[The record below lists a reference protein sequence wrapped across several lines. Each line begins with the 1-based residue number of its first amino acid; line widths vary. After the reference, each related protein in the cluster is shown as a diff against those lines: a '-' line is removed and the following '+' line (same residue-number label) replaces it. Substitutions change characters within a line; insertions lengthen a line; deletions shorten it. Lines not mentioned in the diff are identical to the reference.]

1 MAVYMHMISG
11 KEMDT
16 VGSLGFYAQ
25 PSQRAPGSVGDPVS
39 KKQSESHRGR
49 HLMYLWLNIHQHL

>member
-1 MAVYMHMISG
+1 MHGSANAYVISG

-25 PSQRAPGSVGDPVS
+25 PSQKVPGSVGDPV
-39 KKQSESHRGR
+39 KKNRVRAIEEDT
-49 HLMYLWLNIHQHL
+49 